1 MQEAR
6 SFFRDFACVCAG
18 TYFVVLLATF
28 VSVPYALERTPG
40 EPLAAAA
47 LAPHLS

>member
-6 SFFRDFACVCAG
+6 SFFKEFACVCAG

-28 VSVPYALERTPG
+28 VSVPYALEHNPG

-47 LAPHLS
+47 VAPHLS